1 MRIKFLVVL
10 VFSCST
16 AAVAQFTNSTWSPY
30 SLFGFGKFND
40 ANTGVTNSLGKAGVA
55 MFSEYEI
62 NGLNSASLASINRGS
77 FFFDIGLKTEFNV
90 YGDRNDTDTKRTIY
104 NFSNLSF
111 AFPVGKKSGVS
122 ISLLP
127 YTEVGYFFQ
136 GIVTDIEGSNIG
148 TYSNINGKG
157 GLNSFNVSYGR
168 QINKK
173 LSLGLSAKY
182 FFGSIEQ
189 TETLLLDNELLSLQD
204 VNFYKGYKFEVGLQS
219 QLTPKLT
226 TGLTV
231 NFPSILN
238 GSKDRVVNKIV
249 DNIATTIDEID
260 GIAIKDYKTPFDF
273 TVGFKLNNRN
283 FSFLGDYKRTFW
295 SSTGIVDNIGKYTD
309 SNVFAFGLEYFKKNT
324 GLLQP
329 KARFRYRFGLNY
341 DDGNLRVNGNKISN
355 SSITTGIG
363 IPFGRSYNT
372 YMNFSYSFGSKGI
385 VSNTLV
391 RENYHVLT
399 LNLSFEDLWFRKRL
413 ID

>member
-1 MRIKFLVVL
+1 MRIRFLIVL
-10 VFSCST
+10 FFSCSS
-16 AAVAQFTNSTWSPY
+16 VSIAQYTNSTWSPY

-62 NGLNSASLASINRGS
+62 NGLNSASLARINRGS
-77 FFFDIGLKTEFNV
+77 FFFDMGLKTEFNT
-90 YGDRNDTDTKRTIY
+90 YGNRSDTDTKQTIY

-127 YTEVGYFFQ
+127 FTEVGYFFQ

-168 QINKK
+168 LINERF
-173 LSLGLSAKY
+173 SLGLSAKY
-182 FFGSIEQ
+182 YFGSIEQ
-189 TETLLLDNELLSLQD
+189 TETLLLDDELLSLQD
-204 VNFYKGYKFEVGLQS
+204 VNYYKGFKFELGLQS

-226 TGLTV
+226 TGLTL

-238 GSKDRVVNKIV
+238 GSKDRVVNRIV
-249 DNIATTIDEID
+249 DNIATTIDELD
-260 GIAIKDYKTPFDF
+260 GIEIKDYKTPFDF
-273 TVGFKLNNRN
+273 TVGFKLNNGN
-283 FSFLGDYKRTFW
+283 FSFLADYKRTFW
-295 SSTGIVDNIGKYTD
+295 SSTGIEDNIGEYTD
-309 SNVFAFGLEYFKKNT
+309 SNVIGFGMEYYKRNNN
-324 GLLQP
+324 LLKQ
-329 KARFRYRFGLNY
+329 KSKFRYRFGLNY

-363 IPFGRSYNT
+363 IPISKSYNT

>member
-295 SSTGIVDNIGKYTD
+295 SSTGIVD
-309 SNVFAFGLEYFKKNT
+309 
-324 GLLQP
+324 
-329 KARFRYRFGLNY
+329 
-341 DDGNLRVNGNKISN
+341 
-355 SSITTGIG
+355 
-363 IPFGRSYNT
+363 
-372 YMNFSYSFGSKGI
+372 
-385 VSNTLV
+385 
-391 RENYHVLT
+391 
-399 LNLSFEDLWFRKRL
+399 
-413 ID
+413 

>member
-1 MRIKFLVVL
+1 MRIRFLIVL
-10 VFSCST
+10 FFSCSS
-16 AAVAQFTNSTWSPY
+16 VSIAQFTNSTWSPY

-62 NGLNSASLASINRGS
+62 NGLNSASLARINRGS
-77 FFFDIGLKTEFNV
+77 FFFDMGLKTEFNT
-90 YGDRNDTDTKRTIY
+90 YGNRSDTDTKQTIY

-127 YTEVGYFFQ
+127 FTEVGYFFQ

-168 QINKK
+168 LINERF
-173 LSLGLSAKY
+173 SLGLSAKY
-182 FFGSIEQ
+182 YFGSIEQ
-189 TETLLLDNELLSLQD
+189 TETLLLDDELLSLQD
-204 VNFYKGYKFEVGLQS
+204 VNYYKGFKFELGLQS

-226 TGLTV
+226 TGLTL

-238 GSKDRVVNKIV
+238 GSKDRVVNRIV
-249 DNIATTIDEID
+249 DNIATTIDETD
-260 GIAIKDYKTPFDF
+260 GIEIKDYETPFDF
-273 TVGFKLNNRN
+273 TVGFKLNNGN
-283 FSFLGDYKRTFW
+283 FSFLADYKRTFW
-295 SSTGIVDNIGKYTD
+295 SATGIEDNIGEYTD
-309 SNVFAFGLEYFKKNT
+309 SNVFGFGMEYYKRNNN
-324 GLLQP
+324 LLKQ
-329 KARFRYRFGLNY
+329 KSKFRYRFGLNY

-363 IPFGRSYNT
+363 IPISKSYNT
-372 YMNFSYSFGSKGI
+372 YMNFSYSYGSKGI